1 MVDKNTIFGG
11 MLTTLGANKK
21 TNCDALGIPWEP
33 KYMLIGDANGT
44 DPVPSPSQTRLINQ
58 VYRAQ
63 LNQLRVSDKD
73 ENVLIAE
80 LVLPPDVGGWWI
92 RELALEDKDGVFC
105 AVSNVAPSYK
115 PLLEQNSGRNQ
126 VVRMHIITN
135 GTSNIQLKIDPSVVL
150 ATREYVDTRI
160 FEELCKLDTKQS
172 VRVATTANITLAGLQ
187 TIDSVALLDGDRVLV
202 KNQAAAK
209 DNGLYVAATGAWSRS
224 PDADSSAEVTSA
236 LLVSVEQGVS
246 QADTRWQ
253 LVTDGMIVLGT
264 TPLVFQNVNHGLA
277 PLSSPAFTGTPTA
290 PTAPVGTNTSQLATT
305 AFIQAAIAALVD
317 SSPGA
322 LDTLNELAAA
332 LGDDPNFA
340 TTVTNALA
348 TKAPLNSPVFTGDP
362 RAPTPAAGDID
373 NSIATTAFV
382 QQALSGSSVIS
393 VAGSGNIVVTA
404 AQLGAGL
411 IVLTGALT
419 GNKSLIVPTV
429 LGRYQ
434 IWNATTGNFSLT
446 VKTAAGTGVVVTQ
459 SQSSLLFCDGANVY
473 LQQSDFI
480 SPVLRGTPTSTRPPR
495 FDVSEQVMTAA
506 AVQARGLQY
515 AGFYSSAGA
524 VPGSVSHIGAVV
536 HFSGAGG
543 HSYSLP
549 DSAVN
554 NLPSGSIIRL
564 QNWSSS
570 NLALAVQGS
579 DKMQEN
585 IDATASATTRSIPTD
600 AYVDCMYIGD
610 RVWLLTGT
618 GVSAKTRQFGALL
631 APNGYQRLPSG
642 LLMQWMTATFAS
654 AFKNAVFN
662 LPTAFP
668 NQFFGCTVSLTD
680 STIYDSA
687 GQPFVAG
694 MPSGLGQV
702 VLQSNYT
709 ASQSAVRVHAFGY

>member
-1 MVDKNTIFGG
+1 MIDVNSQFFAILTNVG
-11 MLTTLGANKK
+11 MAKQANA
-21 TNCDALGIPWEP
+21 DALGIPWKITE
-33 KYMLIGDANGT
+33 MGVGDANGT
-44 DPVPSPSQTRLINQ
+44 DPIPNAAQTKLINEW
-58 VYRAQ
+58 RRRP
-63 LNQLRVSDKD
+63 LNQLKVDPV
-73 ENVLIAE
+73 NPAVIIAE
-80 LVLPPDVGGWWI
+80 QIIPADEGGKWI
-92 RELALEDKDGVFC
+92 REIGLYDADGDLV
-105 AVSNVAPSYK
+105 AVANCAPSFK
-115 PLLEQNSGRNQ
+115 PVLSQGSGRTQ
-126 VVRMHIITN
+126 VVRMNLIVSSTA
-135 GTSNIQLKIDPSVVL
+135 NISLKIDPAVVL

-187 TIDSVALLDGDRVLV
+187 TIDSVVLLDGDRVLV

-209 DNGLYVAATGAWSRS
+209 DNGLYVAAMGAWSRS
-224 PDADSSAEVTSA
+224 LDADSSVEVTSA
-236 LLVSVEQGVS
+236 LLVSVEQGAS

-253 LVTDGMIVLGT
+253 LVTDGAIVLGT

-277 PLSSPAFTGTPTA
+277 PISSPAFTGTPTA
-290 PTAPVGTNTSQLATT
+290 PTAPVGTNTNQLATT

-317 SSPGA
+317 SSPGT

-348 TKAPLNSPVFTGDP
+348 TKAPLNGPVFTGEP
-362 RAPTPAAGDID
+362 RAPTPAPGDSD
-373 NSIATTAFV
+373 TSLATTAYV
-382 QQALSGSSVIS
+382 QQALNGGSVLN
-393 VAGSGNIVVTA
+393 VAGSGNIVLTA
-404 AQLGAGL
+404 SQLGAGL

-419 GNKSLIVPTV
+419 GNRVVIVPTV
-429 LGRYQ
+429 IGRYQ
-434 IWNATTGNFSLT
+434 FWNATTGSFTLT
-446 VKTAAGTGVVVTQ
+446 VKTAAGTGVVVSQ
-459 SQSSLLFCDGANVY
+459 GQSSLLFGDGSNIY

-480 SPVLRGTPTSTRPPR
+480 NPVLRGVPTSTKAPR
-495 FDVSEQVMTAA
+495 FDVSDQIMTAA

-536 HFSGAGG
+536 HFSGTGG
-543 HSYSLP
+543 NSYSLP
-549 DSAVN
+549 DSAAN

-579 DKMQEN
+579 DRMQEN
-585 IDATASATTRSIPTD
+585 IDAAASASNRSIPTD
-600 AYVDCMYIGD
+600 SYVDCMYIGD

-642 LLMQWMTATFAS
+642 LLMQWMTANFAS
-654 AFKNAVFN
+654 AFKSVLFN

-668 NQFFGCTVSLTD
+668 NQFFGCSVSLTD
-680 STIYDSA
+680 SAIYDST

-694 MPSGLGQV
+694 MPNGLGQV
-702 VLQSNYT
+702 LLQSNYT

>member
-1 MVDKNTIFGG
+1 MTDQNTQFFAI
-11 MLTTLGANKK
+11 LTAIGKAKQANA
-21 TNCDALGIPWEP
+21 DALGIPWTFAQ
-33 KYMLIGDANGT
+33 MGVGDANDT
-44 DPVPSPSQTRLINQ
+44 DPIPNEQQTRLINERR
-58 VYRAQ
+58 RAP
-63 LNQLRVSDKD
+63 LNQLSVDPV
-73 ENVLIAE
+73 NPNIIIAE
-80 LVLPPDVGGWWI
+80 QVIPENIGGWWI
-92 RELALEDKDGVFC
+92 REVGLYDAEGDLV
-105 AVSNVAPSYK
+105 AVANCAPSFK
-115 PLLEQNSGRNQ
+115 PLLNQGSGRTQ
-126 VVRMHIITN
+126 VVRMNLII
-135 GTSNIQLKIDPSVVL
+135 SNTANVELKIDPSVVL
-150 ATREYVDTRI
+150 ATRNYVDSKVR
-160 FEELCKLDTKQS
+160 EELYKLDSKQS
-172 VRVATTANITLAGLQ
+172 VRVATTVNISLSGLQLIDGVTLA
-187 TIDSVALLDGDRVLV
+187 AGDRILV

-209 DNGLYVAATGAWSRS
+209 DNGLWIADPLEWKRA
-224 PDADSSAEVTSA
+224 PDADSNADVTSA
-236 LLVSVEQGVS
+236 LQVSVEQGAT

-253 LVTDGMIVLGT
+253 LVTDGNIALGT

-277 PLSSPAFTGTPTA
+277 PISSPAFSGTPTA
-290 PTAPVGTNTSQLATT
+290 ATAPVGTNNNQLATT
-305 AFIQAAIAALVD
+305 AFTQAAIAALVD
-317 SSPGA
+317 SSPGT

-348 TKAPLNSPVFTGDP
+348 TKAPLNSPFFTGDP
-362 RAPTPAAGDID
+362 RAPNPAPGDSD
-373 NSIATTAFV
+373 TTLATTAYV
-382 QQALSGSSVIS
+382 QQTVNGGSVIN
-393 VAGSGNIVVTA
+393 VAGSGNIVLTA
-404 AQLGAGL
+404 TQLGAGL

-419 GNKSLIVPTV
+419 GNRVVVVPTV
-429 LGRYQ
+429 IGRYQ
-434 IWNATTGNFSLT
+434 FWNATTGNFTLT
-446 VKTAAGTGVVVTQ
+446 VKTAAGTGVIVSQ
-459 SQSSLLFCDGANVY
+459 GQSSLLFGDGSNIY

-480 SPVLRGTPTSTRPPR
+480 SPVLRGIPTSTRPPR
-495 FDVSEQVMTAA
+495 FDVSDQIMTAA

-564 QNWSSS
+564 QNWSASS
-570 NLALAVQGS
+570 LALAVQGS

-585 IDATASATTRSIPTD
+585 IDATASATTRAIPTD

-642 LLMQWMTATFAS
+642 LLMQWMTANFAS
-654 AFKNAVFN
+654 AFKSAVFN
-662 LPTAFP
+662 LPAAFP

-680 STIYDSA
+680 SAIYDSA

-694 MPSGLGQV
+694 MPNGLGQV
-702 VLQSNYT
+702 LLQSNYT